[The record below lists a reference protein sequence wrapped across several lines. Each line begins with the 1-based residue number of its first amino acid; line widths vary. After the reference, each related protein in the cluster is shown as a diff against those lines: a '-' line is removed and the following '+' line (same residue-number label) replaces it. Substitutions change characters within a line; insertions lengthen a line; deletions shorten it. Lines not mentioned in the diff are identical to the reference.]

1 MEEAAVSAKRARGT
15 DLQPSDFHRRPM
27 TEEEFAAWE
36 AMTPEQRALFGN
48 ILSSTFRWVLHVQG
62 ERFQEWLE
70 AAVKLGCIRPG
81 R

>member
-1 MEEAAVSAKRARGT
+1 MAT
-15 DLQPSDFHRRPM
+15 DRTRDLPLQHSDFHRRPM
-27 TEEEFAAWE
+27 TEEELAAWE

-48 ILSSTFRWVLHVQG
+48 ILSSTFRWVLHAQG